1 MTIVDPSK
9 ARIYHITDVSNLE
22 AIFAEGALISDALA
36 RNRATATTVIGYAH
50 IKDRRLTQY
59 RVACCGNRFV
69 GEFVPFY
76 LCPRSPMLYTI
87 NIGKTGRQPGCQATI
102 VHLVST
108 VQNGYELNQPW
119 AISDGNA
126 GALYTTFANDVEA
139 LDRVNW
145 EVVNSTDWK
154 GERLSTKMTEFLVAD
169 RFPISAL
176 IGIGCENAGTA
187 EMASRIVAQYFP
199 DLPVKVIK
207 KWYY

>member
-22 AIFAEGALISDALA
+22 AIFAEGSIISDALA